1 MPSSWLSVWAPY
13 ITQFVIVICK
23 LDQICSIL
31 LDKFLQSTES
41 SNNPLSQTQVS
52 YLSRL
57 ISSHTNSAA
66 SLNTCCSSRATAAE
80 GSTAANPSHHP
91 PGVTIR
97 PLCPP
102 FTPSTLGPSP
112 LCYELYYFDL
122 SPSIRFNWIM
132 ICNHFL
138 SGESIKWSRA
148 SAPPGRPP
156 SAHSHLIWRA
166 SFQSL

>member
-1 MPSSWLSVWAPY
+1 M
-13 ITQFVIVICK
+13 IVISK
-23 LDQICSIL
+23 TQQICSVL
-31 LDKFLQSTES
+31 SDKSPQYTES
-41 SNNPLSQTQVS
+41 SNNPCSQTLAS

-57 ISSHTNSAA
+57 ISSYAYSAA
-66 SLNTCCSSRATAAE
+66 SLNTCCSSRTAA
-80 GSTAANPSHHP
+80 GSTAPRPSHHL
-91 PGVTIR
+91 GWQSGH
-97 PLCPP
+97 CAP
-102 FTPSTLGPSP
+102 FTPSTPGPSL

-156 SAHSHLIWRA
+156 LLAPIWSGAPPFRA
-166 SFQSL
+166 FKYPCDIGCPAQSRLRPAV